1 MPEIVVAAQPR
12 TDTGK
17 NVNRRLRASERIP
30 GILYGSKKEPRAV
43 TVSPKE
49 LLQILR
55 SASGENTLFDLELEG
70 DRRKVILKEF
80 QVQPV
85 SGDLLHADFF
95 EVALDKEIEVSVH
108 IELVGTPIGVKN
120 QGGVLDFI
128 TRELELECLP
138 TDIPDKISVDVSGL
152 ELNKHLRV
160 SEVTLPEKVRLLTD
174 QDVVIAHVVV
184 PRAAVAET
192 EAEAA
197 GEAAEGEAAEGE
209 AKAEAAGGDKKDDR
223 KKDD

>member
-1 MPEIVVAAQPR
+1 MAEIVVAAEPR
-12 TDTGK
+12 TETGK
-17 NVNRRLRASERIP
+17 NVNRRLRVAERIP
-30 GILYGSKKEPRAV
+30 GVLYGGKKEARAV
-43 TVSPKE
+43 SVSPRE
-49 LLQILR
+49 VLQILR

-85 SGDLLHADFF
+85 TGDLLHADFF
-95 EVALDKEIEVSVH
+95 EVALDKVIEVSVH
-108 IELVGTPIGVKN
+108 VELVGTPVGVKN

-138 TDIPDKISVDVSGL
+138 TDIPDKIAVDVTGL

-160 SEVTLPEKVRLLTD
+160 SDIELPEKVRCLTD
-174 QDVVIAHVVV
+174 EDVVIAHVVV
-184 PRAAVAET
+184 PRAAVAEA
-192 EAEAA
+192 AE

-209 AKAEAAGGDKKDDR
+209 GTPEAAGDKDDKKEE
-223 KKDD
+223 